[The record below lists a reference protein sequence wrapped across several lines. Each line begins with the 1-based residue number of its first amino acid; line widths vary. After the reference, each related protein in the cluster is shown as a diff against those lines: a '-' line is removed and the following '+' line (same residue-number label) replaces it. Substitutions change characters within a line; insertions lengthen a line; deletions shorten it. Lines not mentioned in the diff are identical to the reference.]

1 MSTVLVVDDHP
12 VLRRGVTAMIEA
24 EPDLSVCGEAA
35 TGHQA
40 LEMIP
45 EVRPDI
51 VIVDLELEGMH
62 GLDLVKAMKSRHP
75 QVPAL
80 VLTMHDETV
89 YAERALR
96 AGARGFLSK
105 QALDATVVVAIR
117 CVLGGETYMSAEL
130 KERLAAKF
138 VGGGTLATDSPLD
151 ALTDRELQVFRLIG
165 EGLTTRAIAATL
177 FLSVK
182 TVESHVEHIK
192 RKLTLDSAAAL
203 VRRAIQW
210 VETNKTS

>member
-1 MSTVLVVDDHP
+1 MSTVLIVDDHP
-12 VLRRGVTAMIEA
+12 VLRRGLVAMIES
-24 EPDLSVCGEAA
+24 EPNLTVCGQAA
-35 TGHQA
+35 SGHEA
-40 LEMIP
+40 LEMIT

-62 GLDLVKAMKSRHP
+62 GLELVKAIKARHP
-75 QVPAL
+75 QVPAM

-96 AGARGFLSK
+96 AGARGYVSK
-105 QALDATVVVAIR
+105 QALDATVLVAIR
-117 CVLGGETYMSAEL
+117 RVLRGETYMSEEL
-130 KERLAAKF
+130 KARLATKY
-138 VGGGTLATDSPLD
+138 VGGETLATNSPLD
-151 ALTDRELQVFRLIG
+151 VLSDRELQVFRLIG

-192 RKLTLDSAAAL
+192 RKLALESAAAL
-203 VRRAIQW
+203 ARRAVQW
-210 VETNKTS
+210 VETGKTS